1 MFEKIVNKKV
11 KYEELMKRVKNISVF
26 LVSKKLRIIVIDVF
40 FVWKPQ
46 SIQH

>member
-40 FVWKPQ
+40 FV
-46 SIQH
+46 